1 MKIEKYRVSNDKKMK
16 LKDFDSRENGGLEKN
31 VAKKQLMPANIEEL
45 KILQEKLFADNRHG
59 VLIVLQAMDAA
70 GKDGLVKHVMSGLN
84 PAGTT
89 VSSFKTPSAE
99 ENDHDYLW
107 RVHKKMP
114 RRGEIG
120 IFNRS
125 YYEEV
130 IIARVHDLVA
140 TSQLPTSLVG
150 DGIWDD
156 RYRQIRDYERYLHE
170 NGIKVIKI
178 FLHLSKEEQ
187 RERLL
192 ARIENPDKH
201 WKFSSSD
208 ISERQYWD
216 EYQDAL
222 ETMIQETGTDYAPWY
237 VVPADRKWFARY
249 LASEILRES
258 LEELDLSYPDLDDD
272 ELDVLDRG
280 REILLNEDDD

>member
-178 FLHLSKEEQ
+178 FLHLSKDEQ